1 MKFFRTPCIVPEKHF
16 SLFFKI
22 NSEEILLEFI
32 LSETLVIIEYI
43 LFNKMNKKHVEGEGV
58 KGWLNIGYEKI
69 KNRRFNFTDL
79 IKKN

>member
-58 KGWLNIGYEKI
+58 KGVN
-69 KNRRFNFTDL
+69 
-79 IKKN
+79 